1 MRRDVMILI
10 IAVIAMIVLG
20 FIIQF
25 CGMMIDHQCYQLE
38 PNEFYQSTI
47 CEKYWK
53 NEQTG
58 DGLDGIMDKKSR

>member
-1 MRRDVMILI
+1 MIRDVMILI
-10 IAVIAMIVLG
+10 IAAIAIMVLG
-20 FIIQF
+20 FIILF

-53 NEQTG
+53 NKQIG